1 MSFLRKSIRKWKLKP
16 GVIAILAIVLS
27 LAAAIVIF
35 IRLDPKKSI
44 SPATFNGTTHSQVA
58 TGYVDSQV
66 CATCHAQIA
75 KTYRKTGMARSFYK
89 ATTANVIEDY
99 AKANTF
105 VHKPSGLRYRMVQR
119 DGRFFQRR
127 FTAGADGKEENVRE
141 ETVDYVL
148 GSGNHARTYMHRTTQ
163 GKLIEL
169 PVSWYVENSGYWSM
183 SPGFDRADQ
192 QDMQGAIGEDCMF
205 CHNAYPEGGGAP
217 APNHDFSVFP
227 QKLPEGI
234 DCQRCHGPGAAHV
247 AAATGGKASVAE
259 IRSKIVNP
267 AKLSRDRQMEVC
279 MECHMETSA
288 LHVPNAIRNYDRGP
302 YSFHPGEK
310 LGDFKTYF
318 ERPKDPKGDEFEVAH
333 AGYQLLRSAC
343 FRNSQMTC
351 LTCHNPHD
359 IPHGD
364 EAKKQY
370 IAVCEGCHQTV
381 RHKDVAMPR
390 GSDCLSCHMPKR
402 RTEGSVH
409 IVLTDHYIQRVRP
422 SRDLRAPFPEK
433 LQAEDRTPVR
443 IFYPRSEPTDR
454 EELLLAV
461 ARVNDEGIDGIGQ
474 LQSQIDRLHPTWPE
488 PYVAL
493 GKAYARA
500 GRTKD
505 AVTAFNAALRLRA
518 DDRTALH
525 ELSSVLL
532 STGQISDATDILQR
546 AVGLYPED
554 DGFWANL
561 ANAYLRQGKL
571 TEAQDAATHTM
582 TINPDRPDV
591 HDLEGL
597 IAVDRQD
604 KDGAEKA
611 FREAIRLK
619 PNLPEPYNNL
629 ANLLIGERRFPEA
642 EAQFRR
648 AISLR
653 PEYGDAHHGLGLLMI
668 LKRNNSEAL
677 RELLEAARV
686 APGDAAIHTD
696 LADLWSAEGRLPD
709 AASEYRRA
717 LTINPAKADANLGLA
732 MILLQ
737 EGQRP
742 DAVRYLQIAAQS
754 SDPEASQHAQALL
767 GQLFR

>member
-1 MSFLRKSIRKWKLKP
+1 MSLGRKPIRKWKFKSR
-16 GVIAILAIVLS
+16 GTAILAIVFSVLIAIGMS
-27 LAAAIVIF
+27 L
-35 IRLDPKKSI
+35 RLLPKSI
-44 SPATFNGTTHSQVA
+44 RSDELKSSSQSQTTA
-58 TGYVDSQV
+58 GYVDPQV
-66 CATCHAQIA
+66 CGTCHGKITA
-75 KTYRKTGMARSFYK
+75 TYKKTGMARSFYK
-89 ATTANVIEDY
+89 PTAENVIEDY

-105 VHKPSGLRYRMVQR
+105 FHKPSQMRYRMIER

-127 FTAGADGKEENVRE
+127 FTVGADGREENVRE

-148 GSGNHARTYMHRTTQ
+148 GSGNHARTYLHRTTQ

-169 PVSWYVENSGYWSM
+169 PVSWYVEKSGYWNM
-183 SPGFDRADQ
+183 SPGFDRVDQ
-192 QDMQGAIGEDCMF
+192 QDMQGAIGEECMF
-205 CHNAYPEGGGAP
+205 CHNAYPEWGNAS
-217 APNHDFSVFP
+217 APNHEFSVFP

-234 DCQRCHGPGAAHV
+234 DCQRCHGPGAEHV
-247 AAATGGKASVAE
+247 AAAMGGKASVVE

-279 MECHMETSA
+279 MECHMETGA

-302 YSFHPGEK
+302 YSFHPGER

-343 FRNSQMTC
+343 FRSSQMTC

-359 IPHGD
+359 IPRGE

-370 IAVCEGCHQTV
+370 IAVCESCHQKV
-381 RHKDVAMPR
+381 LHKDVAMPR

-422 SRDLRAPFPEK
+422 SRDLRAAFSEK
-433 LQAEDRTPVR
+433 LQNEDRTPVQ
-443 IFYPRSEPTDR
+443 IFYPTSMPTTR

-474 LQSQIDRLHPTWPE
+474 LKSKIDQLRPSWPE

-493 GKAYARA
+493 GKAYARV
-500 GRTKD
+500 GKTNE
-505 AVTAFNAALRLRA
+505 AVAMFKEALKLRA
-518 DDRTALH
+518 DDRASLH
-525 ELSSVLL
+525 ELASVLL
-532 STGQISDATDILQR
+532 STGQVSDATDLLQQ
-546 AVGLYPED
+546 AVRQYPDD
-554 DGFWANL
+554 DGFLANL
-561 ANAYLRQGKL
+561 ANAYFRQGRL
-571 TEAQDAATHTM
+571 TEAQEAATRTM
-582 TINPDRPDV
+582 SINPDRPDV

-604 KDGAEKA
+604 RSAAEQA
-611 FREAIRLK
+611 FREAIRLR
-619 PNLPEPYNNL
+619 PNLPEPHNNL
-629 ANLLIGERRFPEA
+629 ANLLIGQRRFQEA
-642 EAQFRR
+642 ELQLRTAL
-648 AISLR
+648 SLK
-653 PEYGDAHHGLGLLMI
+653 PDYADAHHGLGLLMI
-668 LKRNNSEAL
+668 LQHKNIEAT

-686 APGDAAIHTD
+686 APGDVTVHTD
-696 LADLWSAEGRLPD
+696 LADLLSAEGKLSD
-709 AASEYRRA
+709 AAAEYRRA
-717 LTINPAKADANLGLA
+717 LALNPAKADANLGLA

-737 EGQRP
+737 QGERN
-742 DAVRYLQIAAQS
+742 DAVRHLQSAAQS
-754 SDPEASQHAQALL
+754 TDPEASQHAQALL

>member
-1 MSFLRKSIRKWKLKP
+1 MSFVRNSIRNLEP
-16 GVIAILAIVLS
+16 RVAAIFTIVLVLVIAAVILLWRVPTKGLS
-27 LAAAIVIF
+27 SAERKA
-35 IRLDPKKSI
+35 S
-44 SPATFNGTTHSQVA
+44 SESQAV
-58 TGYVDSQV
+58 TGYVDAQV
-66 CATCHAQIA
+66 CATCHGQIA
-75 KTYRKTGMARSFYK
+75 GTYKKTGMARSFYK
-89 ATTANVIEDY
+89 PTTLNIIEDY
-99 AKANTF
+99 AKTNTF
-105 VHKPSGLRYRMVQR
+105 VHKPSGLRYRMIER
-119 DGRFFQRR
+119 DGRFFQHR
-127 FTAGADGKEENVRE
+127 FMLGEDGKEENVRE

-148 GSGNHARTYMHRTTQ
+148 GSGNHARTYLHRTTQ

-169 PVSWYVENSGYWSM
+169 PVSWYVENSGYWNM
-183 SPGFDRADQ
+183 SPGFDRTDQ
-192 QDMQGAIGEDCMF
+192 QDMQGAIGEECMF
-205 CHNAYPEGGGAP
+205 CHNAYPEGGSSP
-217 APNHDFSVFP
+217 APDHDFSVFP

-234 DCQRCHGPGAAHV
+234 DCQRCHGPGAEHV
-247 AAATGGKASVAE
+247 AAASGGKASLVE

-267 AKLSRDRQMEVC
+267 AKLPRDRQMEVC

-359 IPHGD
+359 IPHGE

-370 IAVCEGCHQTV
+370 VAVCESCHQKV
-381 RHKDVAMPR
+381 SHKAVVMPR

-422 SRDLRAPFPEK
+422 SRDLRAPFSEK
-433 LQAEDRTPVR
+433 LQTEDRTQVQV
-443 IFYPRSEPTDR
+443 FYPTSMPTIR

-474 LQSQIDRLHPTWPE
+474 LKSQIDRLHPSWPE

-500 GRTKD
+500 GKTND
-505 AVTAFNAALRLRA
+505 AVSMFKEALKLRV
-518 DDRTALH
+518 DDRAALH

-532 STGQISDATDILQR
+532 STGQVSEANELLQR
-546 AVGLYPED
+546 AVRQYPDD
-554 DGFWANL
+554 DGFLANL
-561 ANAYLRQGKL
+561 ANSYLRQGKL
-571 TEAQDAATHTM
+571 TEAQDAAIRTM
-582 TINPDRPDV
+582 SINPDRPDV

-597 IAVDRQD
+597 IAVDRRD
-604 KDGAEKA
+604 KLAAEQA
-611 FREAIRLK
+611 FREAIRMR
-619 PNLPEPYNNL
+619 PNIPEPHNNL
-629 ANLLIGERRFPEA
+629 ANLLIGQRRFREA
-642 EAQFRR
+642 ELQLRK
-648 AISLR
+648 AISLK
-653 PEYGDAHHGLGLLMI
+653 PDYGDAHHGLGLLMI
-668 LKRNNSEAL
+668 LQHNNIEAT
-677 RELLEAARV
+677 RELREAARV
-686 APGDAAIHTD
+686 APGDVAVHTD
-696 LADLWSAEGRLPD
+696 LADLLSTEGKLPD
-709 AASEYRRA
+709 AAAEYRRA
-717 LTINPAKADANLGLA
+717 LSLNPAKADANLGLA

-737 EGQRP
+737 QGERAN
-742 DAVRYLQIAAQS
+742 AVPYLQSAAKS

-767 GQLFR
+767 RQLLR